1 MLASTRIRAFFA
13 MYFMSDSHFIGK
25 ARPEL
30 YDEQIQ
36 AKQTRLTEQFSRFN
50 PPQLE
55 VFASQPANF
64 RYRAEFKIWHEGDRS
79 FYAMFNP
86 LEPRTPVEITDFSI
100 GSTLITQ
107 LMPKLLEQIHLFAEL
122 RTRLFQVEF
131 LTTLKGQAL
140 ITLIYHRKLDE
151 QWEQCAKKLEPLLNI
166 HVIGRSRK
174 QRVILSKEYIEESFE
189 VQGKTFDYRQY
200 ENGFTQPNANLCQI
214 MLNWAV
220 EQTQDCNDDL
230 LELYCGNGNFTLPFS
245 LNFKQVLGTEISK
258 TSVKAANENIEL
270 NKLDN
275 VFIYKMSA
283 EDFSNALLARKDDD
297 ETISRRIARMDL
309 SQFNFKSVFV
319 DPPRAGLD
327 VDSVELV
334 RQFDCILYVSCNPDT
349 LEHNIAQLSDTHKV
363 VSFAMFDQ
371 FPYTHHVESAVKL
384 VRK

>member
-1 MLASTRIRAFFA
+1 
-13 MYFMSDSHFIGK
+13 MSDSHFIGK

-50 PPQLE
+50 PPPLE
-55 VFASQPANF
+55 VFCSQPANF
-64 RYRAEFKIWHEGDRS
+64 RYRAEFKIWHDDDRS
-79 FYAMFNP
+79 FYAMFDP
-86 LEPRTPVEITDFSI
+86 QDPRTPVEITDFSI

-107 LMPKLLEQIHLFAEL
+107 LMPKLLEQIHLFPEL

-140 ITLIYHRKLDE
+140 VTLIYHRKLDE
-151 QWEQCAKKLEPLLNI
+151 AWEECAKKLEPLLNI
-166 HVIGRSRK
+166 QVIGRSRK
-174 QRVILSKEYIEESFE
+174 QRIVLSKEYIEESFE
-189 VQGKTFDYRQY
+189 VQGKTFNYRQY
-200 ENGFTQPNANLCQI
+200 ENGFTQPNANLCQV
-214 MLNWAV
+214 MLNWAI
-220 EQTQDCNDDL
+220 EQTQDRSDDL

-258 TSVKAANENIEL
+258 TSVKAANENIEI
-270 NKLDN
+270 NNLDN
-275 VFIYKMSA
+275 VFVYKMSA
-283 EDFSNALLARKDDD
+283 EDFSNALLPNLQGLGKKVDDA
-297 ETISRRIARMDL
+297 TISRRIARMDL
-309 SQFNFKSVFV
+309 SQFNFKTVFI

-349 LEHNIAQLSDTHKV
+349 LEQNIQQLSDTHKV

>member
-1 MLASTRIRAFFA
+1 
-13 MYFMSDSHFIGK
+13 MSDSHFIGK
-25 ARPEL
+25 ARPEI

-55 VFASQPANF
+55 VFASEASNF
-64 RYRAEFKIWHEGDRS
+64 RYRAEFKIWHDGDRS
-79 FYAMFNP
+79 FYAMFDP

-107 LMPKLLEQIHLFAEL
+107 LMPKLLEQIHLFPEL
-122 RTRLFQVEF
+122 RNRLFQIEF

-140 ITLIYHRKLDE
+140 VTLIYHRKLDE
-151 QWEQCAKKLEPLLNI
+151 QWEQCAQKLEPLLNI
-166 HVIGRSRK
+166 QVIGRSRK
-174 QRVILSKEYIEESFE
+174 QRIVLSKEYIEESFE
-189 VQGKTFDYRQY
+189 VQGKTFEYRQY
-200 ENGFTQPNANLCQI
+200 ENGFTQPNAKLCQI

-220 EQTQDCNDDL
+220 EQTKDRSDDL

-283 EDFSNALLARKDDD
+283 EDFSNALLPNATGLARKVD
-297 ETISRRIARMDL
+297 EATISRRIKRMDL

-349 LEHNIAQLSDTHKV
+349 LEQNIDLLSDTHKV

-371 FPYTHHVESAVKL
+371 FPYTHHVETAVKL